1 MSTSPFRKGSQ
12 TAVESR
18 PVVVDAGGDVVVEV
32 GRVIDA
38 RGPQAGPGSVDF
50 ITSPGNSPSG
60 RRSGS
65 SKPS

>member
-1 MSTSPFRKGSQ
+1 MSTSSFRKGSQ

-18 PVVVDAGGDVVVEV
+18 PVVVDAGGEVVVEV

-50 ITSPGNSPSG
+50 IS
-60 RRSGS
+60 R
-65 SKPS
+65 